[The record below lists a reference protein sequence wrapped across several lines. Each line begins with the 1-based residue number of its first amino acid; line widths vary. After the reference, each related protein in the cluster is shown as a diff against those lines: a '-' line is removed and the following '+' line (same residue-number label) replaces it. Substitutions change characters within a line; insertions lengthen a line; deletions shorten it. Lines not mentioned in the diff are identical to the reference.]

1 MTAELSAEVRSWLD
15 AASFA
20 TVATLN
26 ADGHPQLSVVWVERD
41 GDVIVFSTV
50 VGRRKERNLRR
61 DPRATMLLSLT
72 DPYRYAEVRGRVT
85 ISEEDGRDLID
96 RLSLKYRGV
105 TPYPGDRG
113 TDNVRVA
120 VRLAP
125 ERVFFYE

>member
-1 MTAELSAEVRSWLD
+1 MTAELSAEVRGWLD

-41 GDVIVFSTV
+41 GNVIVFSTV

-61 DPRATMLLSLT
+61 DPRATMLVSLA

-85 ISEEDGRDLID
+85 ITEDGGSDLID

-105 TPYPGDRG
+105 TPYLGDRG
-113 TDNVRVA
+113 TDNVRVV
-120 VRLAP
+120 VRLTP